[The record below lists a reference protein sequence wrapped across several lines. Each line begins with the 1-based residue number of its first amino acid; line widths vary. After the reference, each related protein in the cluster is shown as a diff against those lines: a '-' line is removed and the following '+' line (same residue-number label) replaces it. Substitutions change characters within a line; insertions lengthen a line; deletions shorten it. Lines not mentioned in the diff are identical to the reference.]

1 MRDWAFRSGGFNPF
15 PPSSHIPELR
25 RTAGQDRFGLNP
37 GLKPWAILFGHF
49 MAGYTPTSQFTRWLS
64 YTVRRRNP
72 SSPRSKTLRY
82 IGDAGFDVSGSTGV
96 PRHRSQAKALDVL
109 KSGYLSS
116 GVDVISSSLPFKTNQ
131 PQPLPK
137 TLVEVSDSF
146 LLKLVETQKRFCR
159 WRLLVVP
166 WVYRLRSF

>member
-1 MRDWAFRSGGFNPF
+1 MRDWAFRSGGFGRPF
-15 PPSSHIPELR
+15 PPSSHIPGT
-25 RTAGQDRFGLNP
+25 TADRQGEIVCGLNP

-82 IGDAGFDVSGSTGV
+82 IGDAGFDVSGSTSV

-109 KSGYLSS
+109 KSGYLGSA
-116 GVDVISSSLPFKTNQ
+116 
-131 PQPLPK
+131 
-137 TLVEVSDSF
+137 
-146 LLKLVETQKRFCR
+146 
-159 WRLLVVP
+159 
-166 WVYRLRSF
+166 